1 MKTPYAQTLRR
12 APTNTY
18 LRRERDGRRRRELLL
33 VILALVP
40 LAAGLLGYTWVEL
53 QTLSTGYRINKLE
66 TTLHQLQRQER
77 HLRLEAGK
85 QAHPARIERLASERL
100 GLQPQTV
107 GQTVHYQQI
116 VHPAPRLER
125 EVPERGAGRGER

>member
-12 APTNTY
+12 APANTY
-18 LRRERDGRRRRELLL
+18 LLRERDGRRRRELLL

-53 QTLSTGYRINKLE
+53 QALSTGYRINQLE
-66 TTLHQLQRQER
+66 TELHQVQRQER
-77 HLRLEAGK
+77 HLRLAAGR
-85 QAHPARIERLASERL
+85 QAHPARIERLAGEKL

-107 GQTVHYQQI
+107 AQTLHYDRLL
-116 VHPAPRLER
+116 HPTDP
-125 EVPERGAGRGER
+125 PEGLGGGAQ

>member
-12 APTNTY
+12 EPANSY

-53 QTLSTGYRINKLE
+53 QTLSAGYRINKLE
-66 TTLHQLQRQER
+66 TELHQLQRQER
-77 HLRLEAGK
+77 HLRLEAGR
-85 QAHPARIERLASERL
+85 QAHPARIERLASEQL
-100 GLQPQTV
+100 GLQAQTAA
-107 GQTVHYQQI
+107 QTVHYRQL
-116 VHPAPRLER
+116 VHPAAPRR
-125 EVPERGAGRGER
+125 STGGGER